1 MAKLPMPDDANYL
14 CVNEIAALLRVHP
27 KTVRR
32 WIAAGTLPAT
42 QMGRAWR
49 IKRNDLKACLAAKGN
64 RAEGHAL

>member
-1 MAKLPMPDDANYL
+1 MAKLPMPDDATYL
-14 CVNEIAALLRVHP
+14 SVKEIAALLRVHP

-49 IKRNDLKACLAAKGN
+49 IKRSDLKACIAAKGN
-64 RAEGHAL
+64 RVEGYVL